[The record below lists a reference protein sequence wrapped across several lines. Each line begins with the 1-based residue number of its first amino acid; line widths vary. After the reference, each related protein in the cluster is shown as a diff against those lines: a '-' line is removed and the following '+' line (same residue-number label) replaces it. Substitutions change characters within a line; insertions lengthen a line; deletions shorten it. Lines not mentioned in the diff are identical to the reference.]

1 VKNGKAIVLGAIA
14 LPILVAGVVALQ
26 VIRERTFPEREQ
38 PARQVLYLS
47 SPAVLTRL
55 ALSYDALVADLYW
68 IRAIQYYGGTRLS
81 DAADKSYDLLYPLLD
96 LTTSLD
102 PNFNIAYEFGAFFL
116 SEKPPGGPGRSDL
129 AIRLLEKGIKARPD
143 RFQYP
148 YDIGF
153 VHYRNGNYSVAAD
166 WFERAAAT
174 SGARKEGERADLWLK
189 PLAASTRATGGDTR
203 SARLM
208 YQQLLKAD
216 AAWLRNDARRRLK
229 QLDAIDQI
237 AELQRRVMEYERRFG
252 DPPPTWDDMLQTGYL
267 SGVPVDQEG
276 RPVDPEGFPYLLNK
290 WWGDVTINAD
300 SPLWPLPT
308 ENPA

>member
-1 VKNGKAIVLGAIA
+1 VKKATAIVLGAVA
-14 LPILVAGVVALQ
+14 LPVLAAGVVALQ
-26 VIRERTFPEREQ
+26 MIREKTFPDRE
-38 PARQVLYLS
+38 PAQQVLYVN

-55 ALSYDALVADLYW
+55 ALGFDDVVADLYW
-68 IRAIQYYGGTRLS
+68 IRAIQYYGSTRLS
-81 DAADKSYDLLYPLLD
+81 PMADKSYALLYPLLD

-102 PNFNIAYEFGAFFL
+102 PNFNIAYEFGSFFL

-129 AIRLLEKGIKARPD
+129 AVRLLEKGIAARPD

-148 YDIGF
+148 YDVGF
-153 VHYRNGNYSVAAD
+153 VHYRDGDYAAAAD

-174 SGARKEGERADLWLK
+174 SGAKKEGERADLWLK

-203 SARLM
+203 NARDM
-208 YQQLLKAD
+208 YKQLLNAD

-237 AELQRRVMEYERRFG
+237 AELQRRVGEYERRFG
-252 DPPPTWDDMLQTGYL
+252 DPPPTWKELTQADYLQ
-267 SGVPVDQEG
+267 GVRLDSEG
-276 RPVDPEGFPYLLNK
+276 RPVDPEGYAYVLNPF
-290 WWGDVTINAD
+290 WGDVTINPD

>member
-1 VKNGKAIVLGAIA
+1 MKNGKAIVLGAIA
-14 LPILVAGVVALQ
+14 LPILAAGVVTLQ

-38 PARQVLYLS
+38 PARQILYVN

-55 ALSYDALVADLYW
+55 ALSYDALVSDLYW
-68 IRAIQYYGGTRLS
+68 IRAIQHYGGTRLS
-81 DAADKSYDLLYPLLD
+81 AGRDRSYDLLYPLLD

-129 AIRLLEKGIKARPD
+129 AIRLLEKGMGARPD

-153 VHYRNGNYSVAAD
+153 VHYRDGDYA
-166 WFERAAAT
+166 RAAEWFMRAAKT
-174 SGARKEGERADLWLK
+174 SGARKEGERADLWLE
-189 PLAASTRATGGDTR
+189 PLAAATLATGGDTK
-203 SARLM
+203 SSRLM
-208 YQQLLKAD
+208 YEPLLESD
-216 AAWLRNDARRRLK
+216 AAWIRNDARRRLQ

-237 AELQRRVMEYERRFG
+237 AQLEQLVRDYERRFG
-252 DPPPTWDDMLQTGYL
+252 DPPSEWNDMVRSGLL
-267 SGVPVDQEG
+267 RGVPVDPAG
-276 RPVDPEGFPYLLNK
+276 HPYVLK
-290 WWGDVTINAD
+290 QWWGDVTINGD

>member
-1 VKNGKAIVLGAIA
+1 MNSGKAIVIGAAA
-14 LPILVAGVVALQ
+14 LLILATGVVTLQ
-26 VIRERTFPEREQ
+26 VIRERSFPEREQ
-38 PARQVLYLS
+38 PARQILYVN

-68 IRAIQYYGGTRLS
+68 IRAIQHYGGTRLS
-81 DAADKSYDLLYPLLD
+81 ERDKTYELLYPLLD

-153 VHYRNGNYSVAAD
+153 VHYRNGDYNAAAE
-166 WFERAAAT
+166 WFERAAKT
-174 SGARKEGERADLWLK
+174 SGARKEGERADIWLM
-189 PLAASTRATGGDTR
+189 PLAARTRATGGDTR
-203 SARLM
+203 SAREM
-208 YQQLLKAD
+208 YERLLDAD
-216 AAWLRNDARRRLK
+216 APWLRNDARRSLK

-237 AELQRRVMEYERRFG
+237 AELQHRVTEYERRFG
-252 DPPPTWDDMLQTGYL
+252 DPPPKWEDMLQTGYL
-267 SGVPVDQEG
+267 HGVPVDQEG
-276 RPVDPEGFPYLLNK
+276 RPVDPEGFPYLLNE
-290 WWGDVTINAD
+290 WWGGVTINPD

>member
-1 VKNGKAIVLGAIA
+1 MKNGKAIVLVA
-14 LPILVAGVVALQ
+14 LPILAMGVVTLQ
-26 VIRERTFPEREQ
+26 VIRERAFPEREQ
-38 PARQVLYLS
+38 PARQVLYVN

-55 ALSYDALVADLYW
+55 ALSYDALVSDLYW
-68 IRAIQYYGGTRLS
+68 IRAIQYYGGARLS
-81 DAADKSYDLLYPLLD
+81 AARDTSYDLLYPLLD

-129 AIRLLEKGIKARPD
+129 AIRLLEKGMAARPD

-153 VHYRNGNYSVAAD
+153 VHYRDRDYRTAAE
-166 WFERAAAT
+166 WFERAAKT
-174 SGARKEGERADLWLK
+174 SGAQKEGERADLWLI
-189 PLAASTRATGGDTR
+189 PLAASTRATGGDTDT
-203 SARLM
+203 ARLM
-208 YQQLLKAD
+208 YKQLLEAD
-216 AAWLRNDARRRLK
+216 AAWLRNDAQRRLK

-237 AELQRRVMEYERRFG
+237 AELQHLVRQYERQFG
-252 DPPPTWDDMLQTGYL
+252 DPPQQGWEDMVRARLL
-267 SGVPVDQEG
+267 SAE
-276 RPVDPEGFPYLLNK
+276 PVDPEGYPYRLNT
-290 WWGDVTINAD
+290 WWGDVTIDPD